1 MVDLTFSRVGKSV
14 DCRDNAPSTWPVQRI
29 AAETILGAQLSEVLN
44 AEVTSN
50 EKGGFSRRRVMKGVA
65 WTVPVIVAAVG
76 APPAAASP
84 GPVAASATLAAPSA
98 VTVIGVT
105 SLSGPTSFDVQ
116 TGSSFAGTS
125 VSYAITIDAE
135 ASNQKALISV
145 ASVNP
150 SSTAGKTVASG
161 QGNTLMTTYSDNLT
175 ASPGNQKLHVAWD
188 RFTVSG
194 TPSKGTFSYVVTLSV
209 TLSPS
214 NSVTSSAIL
223 TVTFP

>member
-1 MVDLTFSRVGKSV
+1 M
-14 DCRDNAPSTWPVQRI
+14 
-29 AAETILGAQLSEVLN
+29 SEVLN
-44 AEVTSN
+44 EEVTSN
-50 EKGGFSRRRVMKGVA
+50 EKGGISRRRVVKGVA
-65 WTVPVIVAAVG
+65 WSVPVLVAAVG

-98 VTVIGVT
+98 VTVIGAT

-150 SSTAGKTVASG
+150 SSPAGKTVASG

-175 ASPGNQKLHVAWD
+175 AFPGNQELHVAWD
-188 RFTVSG
+188 GFTVSG
-194 TPSKGTFSYVVTLSV
+194 TPSKGTFRYVVTLNV
-209 TLSPS
+209 TLSPL